1 MPGIPPSPKRKEKH
15 FLAWHGA
22 VHLYRTW
29 EDEAGDLE
37 FEVSLVYTMIIS
49 PSTPARAEGC
59 VHSPEARLGDS
70 QGTVCSAG

>member
-49 PSTPARAEGC
+49 PQPGQKDVFILQRQ
-59 VHSPEARLGDS
+59 D
-70 QGTVCSAG
+70 